1 MFLIIV
7 GARESSL
14 MLTTSPSI
22 APQISMLSTGTLG
35 RQVGNTSLL
44 LPREGLTV
52 HGSAGGIRMG
62 VLKGET
68 WPATLPGRG
77 VGLGPFLKVAV

>member
-1 MFLIIV
+1 MFVIIV

-14 MLTTSPSI
+14 MLITSPST

-35 RQVGNTSLL
+35 RQVGNISPL

-52 HGSAGGIRMG
+52 HGSAGGMRMG

-68 WPATLPGRG
+68 WSATLPGSAMQEG
-77 VGLGPFLKVAV
+77 AGLGPS